1 MVYFL
6 STILGIS
13 ISIIGYFC
21 IKFAEFQKKENC
33 RIQELDNKVQLI
45 LDSHP
50 ANHGLRVIDTI
61 VPAELAREEISR
73 TKLVWASELGAYIIR
88 KQIN

>member
-6 STILGIS
+6 SVILGIG

-45 LDSHP
+45 LDSCP
-50 ANHGLRVIDTI
+50 ANHRLQVIETI
-61 VPAELAREEISR
+61 VPGEYTREELSR
-73 TKLVWASELGAYIIR
+73 TKLVWASELGAYVIR